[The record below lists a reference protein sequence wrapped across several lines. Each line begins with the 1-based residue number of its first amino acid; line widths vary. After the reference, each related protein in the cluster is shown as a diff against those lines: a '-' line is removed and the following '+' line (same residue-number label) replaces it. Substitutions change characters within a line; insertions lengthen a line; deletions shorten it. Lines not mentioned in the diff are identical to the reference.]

1 MLEKI
6 RAQKTL
12 ITVLCLVITLAIT
25 VVAGMDF
32 YQFRN

>member
-12 ITVLCLVITLAIT
+12 ISVLCLVVTLAIT
-25 VVAGMDF
+25 VTAGIDF
-32 YQFRN
+32 YQL